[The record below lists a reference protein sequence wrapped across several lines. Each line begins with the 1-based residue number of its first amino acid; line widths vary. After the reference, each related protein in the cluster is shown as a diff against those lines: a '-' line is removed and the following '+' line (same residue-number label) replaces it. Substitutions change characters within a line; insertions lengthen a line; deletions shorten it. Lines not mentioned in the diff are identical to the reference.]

1 MRLLREAFAGSD
13 MLAVQQVSRDRDEPM
28 SPPRGAPSDEGPA
41 GDGRDEGRSPAPLGP
56 GLQKK
61 ADEAGLLSEGVV
73 QMESLLVARART
85 GDPAAFRR
93 LFERHGPAVRR
104 FLRDL
109 LRDGAAADEATQE
122 TFVRAFHRLGQLRED
137 QKILA
142 WLLGIARNVCH
153 EELRRRRHQGL
164 LPGPEARDRDEGEEM
179 PVSREPADVGP
190 SPETLLLGQEADRQ
204 LAAALAAL
212 SEERRAA
219 LLLRLDHQLD
229 YEEIRMVM
237 GWSLAKVK
245 NEIHRARLELRARL
259 LPYLGG
265 S

>member
-1 MRLLREAFAGSD
+1 M
-13 MLAVQQVSRDRDEPM
+13 SRDRDEPP
-28 SPPRGAPSDEGPA
+28 SPSREDRSH
-41 GDGRDEGRSPAPLGP
+41 EGRAGAGRAE
-56 GLQKK
+56 GLEKK
-61 ADEAGLLSEGVV
+61 ASEAGEGVV
-73 QMESLLVARART
+73 PMESLLVARART
-85 GDPAAFRR
+85 GDAAAFRR

-109 LRDGAAADEATQE
+109 LRDEVAADEATQE

-142 WLLGIARNVCH
+142 WLLGIARNVSH
-153 EELRRRRHQGL
+153 EELRRRRHHGL
-164 LPGPEARDRDEGEEM
+164 LPGAEGRDGDDGEE
-179 PVSREPADVGP
+179 PATREPADVGP
-190 SPETLLLGQEADRQ
+190 SPETLLLGHEADRQ
-204 LAAALAAL
+204 LAAALATL
-212 SEERRAA
+212 GEERRAA

-229 YEEIRMVM
+229 YEEIRGVM

-265 S
+265 Q

>member
-1 MRLLREAFAGSD
+1 MRLLREALAGSD
-13 MLAVQQVSRDRDEPM
+13 MLAVQQIEPVSRDRDESM
-28 SPPRGAPSDEGPA
+28 LPPRGVPS
-41 GDGRDEGRSPAPLGP
+41 SH
-56 GLQKK
+56 
-61 ADEAGLLSEGVV
+61 EGVV
-73 QMESLLVARART
+73 QMESLLVARARA

-109 LRDGAAADEATQE
+109 LRDAAAADEATQE

-153 EELRRRRHQGL
+153 EELRRRRHQGFL
-164 LPGPEARDRDEGEEM
+164 AEAREGDEGEEM
-179 PVSREPADVGP
+179 PVAREPADGGP
-190 SPETLLLGQEADRQ
+190 SPETLLLAHEADQQ
-204 LAAALAAL
+204 LAAALATL
-212 SEERRAA
+212 GEDRRAA

-265 S
+265 Q

>member
-13 MLAVQQVSRDRDEPM
+13 MLAIQQVSRDPEEPM
-28 SPPRGAPSDEGPA
+28 AGRTRPEEGTG
-41 GDGRDEGRSPAPLGP
+41 GDGPRPAQLASGS
-56 GLQKK
+56 GKS
-61 ADEAGLLSEGVV
+61 ASSESLV

-85 GDPAAFRR
+85 GDAGAFRR

-122 TFVRAFHRLGQLRED
+122 TFVRAFHRLGQLRENE
-137 QKILA
+137 KMLA

-164 LPGPEARDRDEGEEM
+164 LSASEVREGDDGEEM
-179 PVSREPADVGP
+179 PGPRESIEGGP
-190 SPETLLLGQEADRQ
+190 SPETLLLGHEADRQ
-204 LAAALAAL
+204 LAAALATL
-212 SEERRAA
+212 GEERRAA
-219 LLLRLDHQLD
+219 LLLRIDHQLD

-265 S
+265 Q